1 MYDSPF
7 LNNPTLSVFMFLVY
21 SVKEAEYNSVL
32 GDIRDLETKRTQF
45 NSHTLIY
52 FMAG

>member
-21 SVKEAEYNSVL
+21 SVKEAEYTSVL
-32 GDIRDLETKRTQF
+32 GGIRDLEAKRTQF
-45 NSHTLIY
+45 NSHALLY
-52 FMAG
+52 FTAG